1 MFAFD
6 TDCDLVTQARSELL
20 AELGL
25 DTRVLRE
32 VLADDRARCCPD
44 REFPRTGD

>member
-1 MFAFD
+1 MFDPDVEVPTA
-6 TDCDLVTQARSELL
+6 AELL

-32 VLADDRARCCPD
+32 VLADDRSRRCPD
-44 REFPRTGD
+44 REVPTDRRWRGA